1 MALSDVASLIAL
13 RADAHA
19 LLEGVRRELA
29 EAAEAVAACLRDGA
43 TVYACGNGGSATQA
57 AHFAG
62 ELVGRFKTERRA
74 LPAFC
79 LSDNPAIVTAVAN
92 DYGYDSVFERQLD
105 GLARRGDCLLA
116 LTTSGNSENVVRA
129 CAAAQR
135 RGARVVALTGRGG
148 GRTAR
153 HADVLVAVDST
164 ETDRIQETHL
174 MIIHLLCEYAEGRAG
189 S

>member
-1 MALSDVASLIAL
+1 MGTPDVDILIAE
-13 RADAHA
+13 RADAHD
-19 LLEGVRRELA
+19 LLAGVRDSLQD
-29 EAAEAVAACLRDGA
+29 AAQAVAQCLRAGA

-62 ELVGRFKTERRA
+62 ELVGRFKNERRA

-79 LSDNPAIVTAVAN
+79 LSDNPAIITAVAN
-92 DYGYDSVFERQLD
+92 DYDYESVFSRQLD
-105 GLARRGDCLLA
+105 GLVRPGDCLLA

-129 CAAAQR
+129 CATARA

-148 GRTAR
+148 GKAGEN
-153 HADVLVAVDST
+153 ADVRVAVDST

-174 MIIHLLCEYAEGRAG
+174 MIIHLLCEFAEAG
-189 S
+189 AYD